1 MLPVSLTLT
10 SRMSRMWI
18 MKKSLGFY
26 AVVAGIIV
34 VVVGMLVGLGLA
46 GKWIAFLTIAIL
58 AILMLVF
65 LSDIPRGQKSS
76 R

>member
-1 MLPVSLTLT
+1 
-10 SRMSRMWI
+10 

-26 AVVAGIIV
+26 ALVAGIIV

-58 AILMLVF
+58 FILMAVF
-65 LSDIPRGQKSS
+65 LSDMPSGQKRS

>member
-1 MLPVSLTLT
+1 
-10 SRMSRMWI
+10 MSRMWI

>member
-1 MLPVSLTLT
+1 
-10 SRMSRMWI
+10 

-26 AVVAGIIV
+26 ALVAGIIV

-58 AILMLVF
+58 FILMFVF
-65 LSDIPRGQKSS
+65 LSDMPSGQKRS

>member
-1 MLPVSLTLT
+1 
-10 SRMSRMWI
+10 MWN

-26 AVVAGIIV
+26 AVVAGILV
-34 VVVGMLVGLGLA
+34 VVVGLLVGLALA
-46 GKWIAFLTIAIL
+46 GKWIAFITIAIL

-65 LSDIPRGQKSS
+65 LSDMPSGQKRS